1 MPYLLLGVL
10 LVLGC
15 AAGGVVVASQ
25 LGHRQS
31 VLALA
36 RPVTVGQQLSARD
49 VREVSISMGTGLAV
63 IPAASKSQA
72 VGHLV
77 AYSLPAGTLLTKG
90 VLGPARIPP
99 AGQGVAAVGLKPGQ
113 FPPDLQP
120 GNLVTVVVAPAA
132 DAGTSASSSGT
143 ASSGPSSWEAV
154 VLGVRTNSTD
164 QTTVVSLQLAEAD
177 ARELAAAPPAGQIS
191 VVVVHGGG
199 GR

>member
-1 MPYLLLGVL
+1 
-10 LVLGC
+10 
-15 AAGGVVVASQ
+15 
-25 LGHRQS
+25 
-31 VLALA
+31 
-36 RPVTVGQQLSARD
+36 
-49 VREVSISMGTGLAV
+49 
-63 IPAASKSQA
+63 
-72 VGHLV
+72 
-77 AYSLPAGTLLTKG
+77 
-90 VLGPARIPP
+90 
-99 AGQGVAAVGLKPGQ
+99 VAAVGLKPGQ
-113 FPPDLQP
+113 FPPDLQS

-177 ARELAAAPPAGQIS
+177 ARQLAAAPAGQIS